1 MPNVEHLQLLRSLH
15 QVTRV
20 AQSVG
25 VEATVVLEEYDE
37 GDLLRSVELGRFCS
51 KASVRLSQI

>member
-15 QVTRV
+15 QVTRA

-37 GDLLRSVELGRFCS
+37 GDLLRSVELGRLCS
-51 KASVRLSQI
+51 RASVRLSQI